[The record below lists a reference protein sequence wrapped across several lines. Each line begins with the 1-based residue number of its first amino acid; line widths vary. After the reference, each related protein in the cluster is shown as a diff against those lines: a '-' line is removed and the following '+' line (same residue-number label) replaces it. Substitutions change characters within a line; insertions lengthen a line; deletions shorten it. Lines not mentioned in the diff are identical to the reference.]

1 MKTFFTLAMTAILA
15 AGLAAAP
22 MGAQSRGSSSSASRS
37 SSSQSTSRSSAA
49 QTTSR
54 SSAASTSR
62 SSAASTSRSSASQST
77 TRSAAAQSTSR
88 SSASQSS
95 TRSSAA
101 QSASRGSAASSSR
114 SSASQSTTRSSAASS
129 TRSSAAQSTSRSSA
143 ASTSRSSAAAS
154 TSRSSASQS
163 TTRSSAGQ
171 STSRS
176 TAAQSTSRS
185 TAASRS
191 ASDAPVVSR
200 SVASNAT
207 RSGLS
212 YESAGPTANRSH
224 LNAPDDFMRIGEQRD
239 VYRIPPRERDYLPY
253 NRPGRFYGVDPHYYG
268 YRVHHLPPRYR
279 RYTYWGVDYYFYDGI
294 YYRPWGNVYVVC
306 RPPFGVTFEVSLLG
320 ATLRAVNFAYYCN
333 SYRVYS
339 AIDANNRII
348 DQQNLI
354 IAQNNATIAA
364 QNSAMALNTTHANTA
379 YSLANSLGLVQSY
392 AYANEPY
399 YYQDGVFYRV
409 NAAGQYEVIVP
420 PAGALVGELP
430 DDYETITLGGQEFYK
445 VDDTVYRLTLV
456 NGVPQL
462 EVLGQMYGNLARQ
475 YNLYR

>member
-62 SSAASTSRSSASQST
+62 SSAASTSRS
-77 TRSAAAQSTSR
+77 
-88 SSASQSS
+88 
-95 TRSSAA
+95 
-101 QSASRGSAASSSR
+101 G
-114 SSASQSTTRSSAASS
+114 ASQSTTRSSAAQ
-129 TRSSAAQSTSRSSA
+129 TTSRSSA
-143 ASTSRSSAAAS
+143 ASTSRSSAAS
-154 TSRSSASQS
+154 TSRSGASQS

-171 STSRS
+171 T
-176 TAAQSTSRS
+176 TSRS

-200 SVASNAT
+200 AAASNAT

-212 YESAGPTANRSH
+212 YNTAEPTANRSH

-294 YYRPWGNVYVVC
+294 YYRPWRNVYVVC

>member
-62 SSAASTSRSSASQST
+62 SSAA
-77 TRSAAAQSTSR
+77 QSTSR
-88 SSASQSS
+88 SS
-95 TRSSAA
+95 SA
-101 QSASRGSAASSSR
+101 SASRSG
-114 SSASQSTTRSSAASS
+114 ASQSTTRSSAAQTTSRS
-129 TRSSAAQSTSRSSA
+129 TAAQSTSRSSA
-143 ASTSRSSAAAS
+143 AQT
-154 TSRSSASQS
+154 
-163 TTRSSAGQ
+163 
-171 STSRS
+171 
-176 TAAQSTSRS
+176 TSRS

-200 SVASNAT
+200 AAASNAT
-207 RSGLS
+207 RSSLS
-212 YESAGPTANRSH
+212 YNTAEPTANRSH

-294 YYRPWGNVYVVC
+294 YYRPWRNVYVVC

>member
-1 MKTFFTLAMTAILA
+1 
-15 AGLAAAP
+15 
-22 MGAQSRGSSSSASRS
+22 
-37 SSSQSTSRSSAA
+37 
-49 QTTSR
+49 
-54 SSAASTSR
+54 
-62 SSAASTSRSSASQST
+62 
-77 TRSAAAQSTSR
+77 
-88 SSASQSS
+88 
-95 TRSSAA
+95 
-101 QSASRGSAASSSR
+101 
-114 SSASQSTTRSSAASS
+114 
-129 TRSSAAQSTSRSSA
+129 
-143 ASTSRSSAAAS
+143 
-154 TSRSSASQS
+154 
-163 TTRSSAGQ
+163 
-171 STSRS
+171 
-176 TAAQSTSRS
+176 
-185 TAASRS
+185 
-191 ASDAPVVSR
+191 VSR

-212 YESAGPTANRSH
+212 YESAGPTANRRH
-224 LNAPDDFMRIGEQRD
+224 LNAPADFLRIGEQRD

-253 NRPGRFYGVDPHYYG
+253 NRPGRFYGVDPPYYG

-294 YYRPWGNVYVVC
+294 YYRPWRNVYVVC

>member
-15 AGLAAAP
+15 SGLAAAP

-37 SSSQSTSRSSAA
+37 SASQSTTRSSAAQSTSRGSAASSSRSSAASSSRSSVAASSSRSSAA
-49 QTTSR
+49 Q
-54 SSAASTSR
+54 
-62 SSAASTSRSSASQST
+62 STSRSSASQST
-77 TRSAAAQSTSR
+77 TRS
-88 SSASQSS
+88 
-95 TRSSAA
+95 
-101 QSASRGSAASSSR
+101 SAASSSR
-114 SSASQSTTRSSAASS
+114 SSASQSTTRSSAVSS
-129 TRSSAAQSTSRSSA
+129 SRSSAGQTTSRSSAAQSP
-143 ASTSRSSAAAS
+143 
-154 TSRSSASQS
+154 
-163 TTRSSAGQ
+163 
-171 STSRS
+171 
-176 TAAQSTSRS
+176 SRS

-191 ASDAPVVSR
+191 GSVSAPVVSR

-294 YYRPWGNVYVVC
+294 YYRPWRNVYVVC

-379 YSLANSLGLVQSY
+379 YTLANSLGLVQSY

>member
-1 MKTFFTLAMTAILA
+1 MKTFFTFAMTAILA

-37 SSSQSTSRSSAA
+37 SASQSTTRSSAAQSTSRGSAASSSRSSAASSSRSSVAASSSRSSAA
-49 QTTSR
+49 Q
-54 SSAASTSR
+54 
-62 SSAASTSRSSASQST
+62 STSRSSASQST

-88 SSASQSS
+88 SGASQSTTRSSAASS
-95 TRSSAA
+95 TRSSAT
-101 QSASRGSAASSSR
+101 QSTSRSSAASSSR
-114 SSASQSTTRSSAASS
+114 SSASQSTTRSSAA
-129 TRSSAAQSTSRSSA
+129 QST
-143 ASTSRSSAAAS
+143 
-154 TSRSSASQS
+154 
-163 TTRSSAGQ
+163 
-171 STSRS
+171 
-176 TAAQSTSRS
+176 TSRS

-191 ASDAPVVSR
+191 GSVSAPVVSR

-224 LNAPDDFMRIGEQRD
+224 LNAPNDFMRIGEQRD

-364 QNSAMALNTTHANTA
+364 QNSALALNTTHANTA
-379 YSLANSLGLVQSY
+379 YTLANSLGLVQSY

-399 YYQDGVFYRV
+399 YYQDGVFYRI

>member
-77 TRSAAAQSTSR
+77 TRS
-88 SSASQSS
+88 
-95 TRSSAA
+95 
-101 QSASRGSAASSSR
+101 SAASSSR
-114 SSASQSTTRSSAASS
+114 SSAAQSTSRSTAAQSTSRSSSASASRSGASQST
-129 TRSSAAQSTSRSSA
+129 TRSSAAQSTSRS
-143 ASTSRSSAAAS
+143 TAAS

-163 TTRSSAGQ
+163 TTRSSAAQ
-171 STSRS
+171 ST
-176 TAAQSTSRS
+176 TSRS

-191 ASDAPVVSR
+191 GSVSAPVVSR

-279 RYTYWGVDYYFYDGI
+279 RYTYWGVDYFFYDGI
-294 YYRPWGNVYVVC
+294 YYRPWGHVYVVC
-306 RPPFGVTFEVSLLG
+306 RPPFGVTFAVSLLG

-379 YSLANSLGLVQSY
+379 YTLANSLGLVQSY

>member
-1 MKTFFTLAMTAILA
+1 
-15 AGLAAAP
+15 
-22 MGAQSRGSSSSASRS
+22 
-37 SSSQSTSRSSAA
+37 
-49 QTTSR
+49 
-54 SSAASTSR
+54 
-62 SSAASTSRSSASQST
+62 
-77 TRSAAAQSTSR
+77 
-88 SSASQSS
+88 
-95 TRSSAA
+95 
-101 QSASRGSAASSSR
+101 
-114 SSASQSTTRSSAASS
+114 
-129 TRSSAAQSTSRSSA
+129 
-143 ASTSRSSAAAS
+143 
-154 TSRSSASQS
+154 
-163 TTRSSAGQ
+163 
-171 STSRS
+171 
-176 TAAQSTSRS
+176 
-185 TAASRS
+185 
-191 ASDAPVVSR
+191 
-200 SVASNAT
+200 
-207 RSGLS
+207 
-212 YESAGPTANRSH
+212 
-224 LNAPDDFMRIGEQRD
+224 MRIGEQRD

-294 YYRPWGNVYVVC
+294 YYRPWRNVYVVC

-462 EVLGQMYGNLARQ
+462 EDRRGSVPPGCLTRSCCLFRVAGPSLICSWRNCSLLHPGLLA
-475 YNLYR
+475 

>member
-1 MKTFFTLAMTAILA
+1 MKTFFTFAMTAILA

-37 SSSQSTSRSSAA
+37 SASQSTTRSSAAQSTSRGSAASSSRSSAASSSRSSVAASSSRSSAA
-49 QTTSR
+49 Q
-54 SSAASTSR
+54 
-62 SSAASTSRSSASQST
+62 STSRSSASQST

-88 SSASQSS
+88 SGASQSTTRSSAASS
-95 TRSSAA
+95 TRSSAT
-101 QSASRGSAASSSR
+101 QSTSRSSAASSSR
-114 SSASQSTTRSSAASS
+114 SSASQSTTRSSAA
-129 TRSSAAQSTSRSSA
+129 QST
-143 ASTSRSSAAAS
+143 
-154 TSRSSASQS
+154 
-163 TTRSSAGQ
+163 
-171 STSRS
+171 
-176 TAAQSTSRS
+176 TSRS

-191 ASDAPVVSR
+191 GSVSAPVVSR

-224 LNAPDDFMRIGEQRD
+224 LNAPNDFMRIGEQRD

-399 YYQDGVFYRV
+399 YYQDGVFYRI

>member
-15 AGLAAAP
+15 SGLAAAP

-37 SSSQSTSRSSAA
+37 SASQSTTRSSAAQSTSRGSAASSSRSSVAASSSRSSAA
-49 QTTSR
+49 Q
-54 SSAASTSR
+54 
-62 SSAASTSRSSASQST
+62 STSRSSASQST
-77 TRSAAAQSTSR
+77 TRS
-88 SSASQSS
+88 
-95 TRSSAA
+95 
-101 QSASRGSAASSSR
+101 SAASSSR
-114 SSASQSTTRSSAASS
+114 SSASQSTTRSSAVSS
-129 TRSSAAQSTSRSSA
+129 SRSSAGQTTSRSSAAQSP
-143 ASTSRSSAAAS
+143 
-154 TSRSSASQS
+154 
-163 TTRSSAGQ
+163 
-171 STSRS
+171 
-176 TAAQSTSRS
+176 SRS

-191 ASDAPVVSR
+191 GSVSAPVVSR

-294 YYRPWGNVYVVC
+294 YYRPWRNVYVVC

-379 YSLANSLGLVQSY
+379 YTLANSLGLVQSY

>member
-77 TRSAAAQSTSR
+77 TRSSAAQTTSRSTAAQSTSR
-88 SSASQSS
+88 SS
-95 TRSSAA
+95 SA
-101 QSASRGSAASSSR
+101 SASRSG
-114 SSASQSTTRSSAASS
+114 ASQSTTRSSAAQTTSRS
-129 TRSSAAQSTSRSSA
+129 TAAQSTSRSSA
-143 ASTSRSSAAAS
+143 AQT
-154 TSRSSASQS
+154 
-163 TTRSSAGQ
+163 
-171 STSRS
+171 
-176 TAAQSTSRS
+176 TSRS

-200 SVASNAT
+200 AAASNAT

-212 YESAGPTANRSH
+212 YNTAEPTANRSH

-294 YYRPWGNVYVVC
+294 YYRPWRNVYVVC

>member
-37 SSSQSTSRSSAA
+37 SSSQSTTRSSAAQSTSRGSAASSSRSSAAASSSRSSAA

-54 SSAASTSR
+54 SSSASASR
-62 SSAASTSRSSASQST
+62 SGASQST
-77 TRSAAAQSTSR
+77 
-88 SSASQSS
+88 
-95 TRSSAA
+95 
-101 QSASRGSAASSSR
+101 
-114 SSASQSTTRSSAASS
+114 

-143 ASTSRSSAAAS
+143 AQT
-154 TSRSSASQS
+154 
-163 TTRSSAGQ
+163 
-171 STSRS
+171 
-176 TAAQSTSRS
+176 TSRS

-200 SVASNAT
+200 AAASNAT

-212 YESAGPTANRSH
+212 YNTAEPTANRSH

-294 YYRPWGNVYVVC
+294 YYRPWRNVYVVC

>member
-37 SSSQSTSRSSAA
+37 SASQSTTRSSAAQSTSRGSAASSSRSSAASSSRSSAAASSSRSSAA
-49 QTTSR
+49 Q
-54 SSAASTSR
+54 
-62 SSAASTSRSSASQST
+62 STSRSSASQST
-77 TRSAAAQSTSR
+77 TRSAAAQST
-88 SSASQSS
+88 
-95 TRSSAA
+95 
-101 QSASRGSAASSSR
+101 SR

-143 ASTSRSSAAAS
+143 ASSSRSSAAASTSRSSAAAS

-163 TTRSSAGQ
+163 TTRSSAAQ
-171 STSRS
+171 ST
-176 TAAQSTSRS
+176 TSRS

-191 ASDAPVVSR
+191 GSVSAPVVSR

>member
-1 MKTFFTLAMTAILA
+1 MMKTFFTLAMTAILA
-15 AGLAAAP
+15 AGLSAAP

-37 SSSQSTSRSSAA
+37 SASQSTTRSSAA
-49 QTTSR
+49 QSTSRGSAASSSR
-54 SSAASTSR
+54 SSAASSSR
-62 SSAASTSRSSASQST
+62 SSVAASSSRSSASQST

-88 SSASQSS
+88 SSASQST

-101 QSASRGSAASSSR
+101 QSTSR
-114 SSASQSTTRSSAASS
+114 STAA
-129 TRSSAAQSTSRSSA
+129 STSRSSA

-163 TTRSSAGQ
+163 TTRSSAAQ
-171 STSRS
+171 ST
-176 TAAQSTSRS
+176 TSRS

-191 ASDAPVVSR
+191 GSVSAPVVSR

-212 YESAGPTANRSH
+212 YNTAEPTANRSH

>member
-54 SSAASTSR
+54 SSAASSSRSSAAVSTSR
-62 SSAASTSRSSASQST
+62 SSAASTSRSGASQST
-77 TRSAAAQSTSR
+77 TRSSAAQST
-88 SSASQSS
+88 
-95 TRSSAA
+95 
-101 QSASRGSAASSSR
+101 SRGSAASSSR
-114 SSASQSTTRSSAASS
+114 SSAAASS
-129 TRSSAAQSTSRSSA
+129 SRSSAAQT
-143 ASTSRSSAAAS
+143 
-154 TSRSSASQS
+154 
-163 TTRSSAGQ
+163 
-171 STSRS
+171 
-176 TAAQSTSRS
+176 TSRS

-200 SVASNAT
+200 ATASNAT

-212 YESAGPTANRSH
+212 YNTAEPTANRSH

-294 YYRPWGNVYVVC
+294 YYRPWRNVYVVC

-475 YNLYR
+475 YNLYK

>member
-1 MKTFFTLAMTAILA
+1 M
-15 AGLAAAP
+15 
-22 MGAQSRGSSSSASRS
+22 
-37 SSSQSTSRSSAA
+37 
-49 QTTSR
+49 
-54 SSAASTSR
+54 
-62 SSAASTSRSSASQST
+62 
-77 TRSAAAQSTSR
+77 
-88 SSASQSS
+88 
-95 TRSSAA
+95 
-101 QSASRGSAASSSR
+101 
-114 SSASQSTTRSSAASS
+114 
-129 TRSSAAQSTSRSSA
+129 
-143 ASTSRSSAAAS
+143 
-154 TSRSSASQS
+154 
-163 TTRSSAGQ
+163 
-171 STSRS
+171 
-176 TAAQSTSRS
+176 
-185 TAASRS
+185 
-191 ASDAPVVSR
+191 VSR

-212 YESAGPTANRSH
+212 YEPSAPTANRSH
-224 LNAPDDFMRIGEQRD
+224 LNAPDDFMRIGEDRD

-320 ATLRAVNFAYYCN
+320 AALRAVNFAYYCN

-354 IAQNNATIAA
+354 IAQNNAKIAA
-364 QNSAMALNTTHANTA
+364 QNSALALNTTHANTA

-399 YYQDGVFYRV
+399 YYQDGVFYRI

-430 DDYETITLGGQEFYK
+430 DDYQTITMGGLEFYK

-475 YNLYR
+475 YNLYK

>member
-1 MKTFFTLAMTAILA
+1 M
-15 AGLAAAP
+15 
-22 MGAQSRGSSSSASRS
+22 
-37 SSSQSTSRSSAA
+37 
-49 QTTSR
+49 
-54 SSAASTSR
+54 
-62 SSAASTSRSSASQST
+62 
-77 TRSAAAQSTSR
+77 
-88 SSASQSS
+88 
-95 TRSSAA
+95 
-101 QSASRGSAASSSR
+101 
-114 SSASQSTTRSSAASS
+114 
-129 TRSSAAQSTSRSSA
+129 
-143 ASTSRSSAAAS
+143 
-154 TSRSSASQS
+154 
-163 TTRSSAGQ
+163 
-171 STSRS
+171 
-176 TAAQSTSRS
+176 
-185 TAASRS
+185 
-191 ASDAPVVSR
+191 SR

-279 RYTYWGVDYYFYDGI
+279 RYTYWGVDYFFYDGI

>member
-15 AGLAAAP
+15 SGLAAAP

-37 SSSQSTSRSSAA
+37 SASQSTTRSSAAQSTSRGSAASSSRSSVAASSSRSSAA
-49 QTTSR
+49 Q
-54 SSAASTSR
+54 
-62 SSAASTSRSSASQST
+62 STSRSSASQST

-88 SSASQSS
+88 SSASQSTTRS
-95 TRSSAA
+95 SAVSSSRSSAGQTTSRSSAA
-101 QSASRGSAASSSR
+101 QSP
-114 SSASQSTTRSSAASS
+114 
-129 TRSSAAQSTSRSSA
+129 
-143 ASTSRSSAAAS
+143 
-154 TSRSSASQS
+154 
-163 TTRSSAGQ
+163 
-171 STSRS
+171 SRS
-176 TAAQSTSRS
+176 TAAARS
-185 TAASRS
+185 GSVS
-191 ASDAPVVSR
+191 APVVSR

-294 YYRPWGNVYVVC
+294 YYRPWRNVYVVC

>member
-37 SSSQSTSRSSAA
+37 SSSQSTTRSSAAQSTSRGSAASTSRSSASQSTTRSSAA

-62 SSAASTSRSSASQST
+62 SSAASTSRS
-77 TRSAAAQSTSR
+77 
-88 SSASQSS
+88 
-95 TRSSAA
+95 
-101 QSASRGSAASSSR
+101 G
-114 SSASQSTTRSSAASS
+114 
-129 TRSSAAQSTSRSSA
+129 
-143 ASTSRSSAAAS
+143 
-154 TSRSSASQS
+154 ASQS

-176 TAAQSTSRS
+176 SAAQTTSRS

-200 SVASNAT
+200 AAASNAT

-212 YESAGPTANRSH
+212 YNTAEPTANRSH

-294 YYRPWGNVYVVC
+294 YYRPWRNVYVVC

-379 YSLANSLGLVQSY
+379 YTLANSLGLVQSY

>member
-37 SSSQSTSRSSAA
+37 SSSQSTTRSSAAQSTSRGSAASSSRSSAA
-49 QTTSR
+49 ASSSRSSASQNTSRSSAASTSRSGASQSTTRSSAGQTTSR
-54 SSAASTSR
+54 STAASTSR

-77 TRSAAAQSTSR
+77 TRS
-88 SSASQSS
+88 
-95 TRSSAA
+95 
-101 QSASRGSAASSSR
+101 SAASSSR
-114 SSASQSTTRSSAASS
+114 SSG
-129 TRSSAAQSTSRSSA
+129 
-143 ASTSRSSAAAS
+143 
-154 TSRSSASQS
+154 
-163 TTRSSAGQ
+163 GQ

>member
-62 SSAASTSRSSASQST
+62 SSAASTSRS
-77 TRSAAAQSTSR
+77 
-88 SSASQSS
+88 
-95 TRSSAA
+95 
-101 QSASRGSAASSSR
+101 G
-114 SSASQSTTRSSAASS
+114 
-129 TRSSAAQSTSRSSA
+129 
-143 ASTSRSSAAAS
+143 
-154 TSRSSASQS
+154 ASQS

-176 TAAQSTSRS
+176 SAAQTTSRS

-200 SVASNAT
+200 AAASNAT

-212 YESAGPTANRSH
+212 YNTAEPTANRSH
-224 LNAPDDFMRIGEQRD
+224 LNAPDDVMRIGEQRD

-294 YYRPWGNVYVVC
+294 YYRPWRNVYVVC

-475 YNLYR
+475 YNLYK

>member
-37 SSSQSTSRSSAA
+37 SSSQSTTRSSAAQSTSRGSAAQTTSRSSAA

-54 SSAASTSR
+54 SSAT
-62 SSAASTSRSSASQST
+62 
-77 TRSAAAQSTSR
+77 
-88 SSASQSS
+88 
-95 TRSSAA
+95 
-101 QSASRGSAASSSR
+101 
-114 SSASQSTTRSSAASS
+114 
-129 TRSSAAQSTSRSSA
+129 QSTSRSSA
-143 ASTSRSSAAAS
+143 ASTSRSG
-154 TSRSSASQS
+154 ASQS

-176 TAAQSTSRS
+176 TAAQTTSRSTAAQTTSRS

-200 SVASNAT
+200 AAASNAT

-212 YESAGPTANRSH
+212 YNTAEPTANRSH

-294 YYRPWGNVYVVC
+294 YYRPWRNVYVVC

>member
-37 SSSQSTSRSSAA
+37 SSSQSTTRSSAA

-77 TRSAAAQSTSR
+77 TRS
-88 SSASQSS
+88 
-95 TRSSAA
+95 SAA
-101 QSASRGSAASSSR
+101 Q
-114 SSASQSTTRSSAASS
+114 TTS
-129 TRSSAAQSTSRSSA
+129 RSSAAQSTSRSSA
-143 ASTSRSSAAAS
+143 ASTSRSG
-154 TSRSSASQS
+154 ASQS
-163 TTRSSAGQ
+163 TTRSSAAQ
-171 STSRS
+171 TTSRSSAASTSRS
-176 TAAQSTSRS
+176 SAASTSRSGASQSTTRSSAAQSTTSRS

-200 SVASNAT
+200 AAASNAT

-212 YESAGPTANRSH
+212 YNTAEPTANRSH

-294 YYRPWGNVYVVC
+294 YYRPWRNVYVVC

>member
-37 SSSQSTSRSSAA
+37 SSSQSTTRSSAAQSTSRGSAAQTTSRSSAAQTTSRSTAAQSTSRSSSASASRSGASQSTTRSSAA

-54 SSAASTSR
+54 SSAT
-62 SSAASTSRSSASQST
+62 
-77 TRSAAAQSTSR
+77 
-88 SSASQSS
+88 
-95 TRSSAA
+95 
-101 QSASRGSAASSSR
+101 
-114 SSASQSTTRSSAASS
+114 
-129 TRSSAAQSTSRSSA
+129 QSTSRSSA
-143 ASTSRSSAAAS
+143 ASTSRSG
-154 TSRSSASQS
+154 ASQS

-176 TAAQSTSRS
+176 TAAQTTSRSTAAQTTSRS

-200 SVASNAT
+200 AAASNAT

-212 YESAGPTANRSH
+212 YNTAEPTANRSH

-294 YYRPWGNVYVVC
+294 YYRPWRNVYVVC

>member
-37 SSSQSTSRSSAA
+37 SSSQSTTRSSAA

-77 TRSAAAQSTSR
+77 TRS
-88 SSASQSS
+88 
-95 TRSSAA
+95 SAA
-101 QSASRGSAASSSR
+101 Q
-114 SSASQSTTRSSAASS
+114 TTS
-129 TRSSAAQSTSRSSA
+129 RSSAAQSTSRSSA
-143 ASTSRSSAAAS
+143 ASTSRSG
-154 TSRSSASQS
+154 ASQS
-163 TTRSSAGQ
+163 TTRSSAAQ
-171 STSRS
+171 ST
-176 TAAQSTSRS
+176 TSRS

-200 SVASNAT
+200 AAASNAT

-212 YESAGPTANRSH
+212 YNTAEPTANRSH

-294 YYRPWGNVYVVC
+294 YYRPWRNVYVVC

>member
-37 SSSQSTSRSSAA
+37 SSSQSTTRSSAAQSTSRGSAAQTTSRSSAA

-54 SSAASTSR
+54 ST
-62 SSAASTSRSSASQST
+62 
-77 TRSAAAQSTSR
+77 AAQSTSR
-88 SSASQSS
+88 SS
-95 TRSSAA
+95 SA
-101 QSASRGSAASSSR
+101 SASRSG
-114 SSASQSTTRSSAASS
+114 
-129 TRSSAAQSTSRSSA
+129 
-143 ASTSRSSAAAS
+143 
-154 TSRSSASQS
+154 ASQS

-176 TAAQSTSRS
+176 TAAQTTSRS

-200 SVASNAT
+200 AAASNAT

-212 YESAGPTANRSH
+212 YNTAEPTANRSH

-294 YYRPWGNVYVVC
+294 YYRPWRNVYVVC

>member
-1 MKTFFTLAMTAILA
+1 M
-15 AGLAAAP
+15 
-22 MGAQSRGSSSSASRS
+22 
-37 SSSQSTSRSSAA
+37 
-49 QTTSR
+49 
-54 SSAASTSR
+54 
-62 SSAASTSRSSASQST
+62 
-77 TRSAAAQSTSR
+77 
-88 SSASQSS
+88 
-95 TRSSAA
+95 
-101 QSASRGSAASSSR
+101 
-114 SSASQSTTRSSAASS
+114 
-129 TRSSAAQSTSRSSA
+129 
-143 ASTSRSSAAAS
+143 
-154 TSRSSASQS
+154 
-163 TTRSSAGQ
+163 
-171 STSRS
+171 
-176 TAAQSTSRS
+176 
-185 TAASRS
+185 
-191 ASDAPVVSR
+191 VSR
-200 SVASNAT
+200 AAASNAT

-212 YESAGPTANRSH
+212 YNTAEPTANRSH

-294 YYRPWGNVYVVC
+294 YYRPWRNVYVVC

-475 YNLYR
+475 YNLYK

>member
-15 AGLAAAP
+15 SGLAAAP

-77 TRSAAAQSTSR
+77 TRS
-88 SSASQSS
+88 
-95 TRSSAA
+95 
-101 QSASRGSAASSSR
+101 SAASSSR
-114 SSASQSTTRSSAASS
+114 SSAAQSTSRSTAAQSTSRSSSASASRSGASQST
-129 TRSSAAQSTSRSSA
+129 TRSSAAQSTSRS
-143 ASTSRSSAAAS
+143 TAAS

-163 TTRSSAGQ
+163 TTRSSAAQ
-171 STSRS
+171 ST
-176 TAAQSTSRS
+176 TSRS

-191 ASDAPVVSR
+191 GSVSAPVVSR

-279 RYTYWGVDYYFYDGI
+279 RYTYWGVDYFFYDGI

-379 YSLANSLGLVQSY
+379 YTLANSLGLVQSY

-399 YYQDGVFYRV
+399 YSQDGVFYRV

-430 DDYETITLGGQEFYK
+430 DDYEAITLGGQEFYK

>member
-77 TRSAAAQSTSR
+77 TRS
-88 SSASQSS
+88 
-95 TRSSAA
+95 
-101 QSASRGSAASSSR
+101 SAASSSR
-114 SSASQSTTRSSAASS
+114 SSAAQSTSRSTAAQSTSRSSSASASRSGASQST
-129 TRSSAAQSTSRSSA
+129 TRSSAAQSTSRS
-143 ASTSRSSAAAS
+143 TAAS

-163 TTRSSAGQ
+163 TTRSSAAQ
-171 STSRS
+171 ST
-176 TAAQSTSRS
+176 TSRS

-191 ASDAPVVSR
+191 GSVSAPVVSR

-279 RYTYWGVDYYFYDGI
+279 RYTYWGVDYFFYDGI

>member
-37 SSSQSTSRSSAA
+37 S
-49 QTTSR
+49 
-54 SSAASTSR
+54 
-62 SSAASTSRSSASQST
+62 ASQST
-77 TRSAAAQSTSR
+77 TRSSAAQST
-88 SSASQSS
+88 
-95 TRSSAA
+95 
-101 QSASRGSAASSSR
+101 SRGSAASSSR
-114 SSASQSTTRSSAASS
+114 SSAASS
-129 TRSSAAQSTSRSSA
+129 
-143 ASTSRSSAAAS
+143 SRSSAAASSSRSSAAQS

-163 TTRSSAGQ
+163 TTRSSAAQ
-171 STSRS
+171 ST
-176 TAAQSTSRS
+176 TSRS

-191 ASDAPVVSR
+191 GSVSAPVVSR

-279 RYTYWGVDYYFYDGI
+279 RYTYWGVDYFFYDGI

>member
-15 AGLAAAP
+15 SGLAAAP

-37 SSSQSTSRSSAA
+37 SASQSTTRSSAAQSTSRGSAASSSRSSAASSSRSSVAASSSRSSAA
-49 QTTSR
+49 Q
-54 SSAASTSR
+54 
-62 SSAASTSRSSASQST
+62 STSRSSASQST

-88 SSASQSS
+88 S
-95 TRSSAA
+95 
-101 QSASRGSAASSSR
+101 G
-114 SSASQSTTRSSAASS
+114 ASQST
-129 TRSSAAQSTSRSSA
+129 TRSSAAQSTSRS
-143 ASTSRSSAAAS
+143 TAAS

-163 TTRSSAGQ
+163 TTRSSAAQ
-171 STSRS
+171 ST
-176 TAAQSTSRS
+176 TSRS

-191 ASDAPVVSR
+191 GSVSAPVVSR

-294 YYRPWGNVYVVC
+294 YYRPWRNVYVVC

-399 YYQDGVFYRV
+399 YYQDGVFYRI

>member
-1 MKTFFTLAMTAILA
+1 MKTFFTFAMTAILA

-37 SSSQSTSRSSAA
+37 SASQSTTRSSAAQSTSRGSAASSSRSSAASSSRSSVAASSSRSSAA
-49 QTTSR
+49 Q
-54 SSAASTSR
+54 
-62 SSAASTSRSSASQST
+62 STSRSSASQST

-88 SSASQSS
+88 SGASQSTTRSSAASS
-95 TRSSAA
+95 TRSSAT
-101 QSASRGSAASSSR
+101 QSTSRSSAASSSR
-114 SSASQSTTRSSAASS
+114 SSASQSTTRSSAA
-129 TRSSAAQSTSRSSA
+129 QST
-143 ASTSRSSAAAS
+143 
-154 TSRSSASQS
+154 
-163 TTRSSAGQ
+163 
-171 STSRS
+171 
-176 TAAQSTSRS
+176 TSRS

-191 ASDAPVVSR
+191 GSVSAPVVSR

-224 LNAPDDFMRIGEQRD
+224 LNAPNDFMRIGEQRD

-379 YSLANSLGLVQSY
+379 YTLANSLGLVQSY

>member
-22 MGAQSRGSSSSASRS
+22 MGAQSRGSS
-37 SSSQSTSRSSAA
+37 
-49 QTTSR
+49 
-54 SSAASTSR
+54 R

-77 TRSAAAQSTSR
+77 TRSSAAQTTSRSTAAQSTSR
-88 SSASQSS
+88 SS
-95 TRSSAA
+95 SA
-101 QSASRGSAASSSR
+101 SASRSG
-114 SSASQSTTRSSAASS
+114 ASQSTTRSSAAQTTSRS
-129 TRSSAAQSTSRSSA
+129 TAAQSTSRSSA
-143 ASTSRSSAAAS
+143 AQT
-154 TSRSSASQS
+154 
-163 TTRSSAGQ
+163 
-171 STSRS
+171 
-176 TAAQSTSRS
+176 TSRS

-200 SVASNAT
+200 AAASNAT

-212 YESAGPTANRSH
+212 YNTAEPTANRSH

-294 YYRPWGNVYVVC
+294 YYRPWRNVYVVC

>member
-1 MKTFFTLAMTAILA
+1 MKTFFTFAMTAILA

-37 SSSQSTSRSSAA
+37 SASQSTTRSSAAQSTSRGSAASSSRSSAASSSRSSVAASSSRSSAA
-49 QTTSR
+49 Q
-54 SSAASTSR
+54 
-62 SSAASTSRSSASQST
+62 STSRSSASQST

-88 SSASQSS
+88 SSASQSTTRSSAASS
-95 TRSSAA
+95 TRSSAT
-101 QSASRGSAASSSR
+101 QSTSRSSAASSSR
-114 SSASQSTTRSSAASS
+114 SSASQSTTRSSAA
-129 TRSSAAQSTSRSSA
+129 QST
-143 ASTSRSSAAAS
+143 
-154 TSRSSASQS
+154 
-163 TTRSSAGQ
+163 
-171 STSRS
+171 
-176 TAAQSTSRS
+176 TSRS

-191 ASDAPVVSR
+191 GSVSAPVVSR

-224 LNAPDDFMRIGEQRD
+224 LNAPNDFMRIGEQRD

-399 YYQDGVFYRV
+399 YYQDGVFYRI

>member
-77 TRSAAAQSTSR
+77 TRSSAAQTTSRSTAAQSTSR
-88 SSASQSS
+88 SS
-95 TRSSAA
+95 SA
-101 QSASRGSAASSSR
+101 SASRSG
-114 SSASQSTTRSSAASS
+114 ASQST
-129 TRSSAAQSTSRSSA
+129 TRSSAAQSTSRS
-143 ASTSRSSAAAS
+143 TAAS

-163 TTRSSAGQ
+163 TTRSSAAQ
-171 STSRS
+171 ST
-176 TAAQSTSRS
+176 TSRS

-191 ASDAPVVSR
+191 GSVSAPVVSR

-279 RYTYWGVDYYFYDGI
+279 RYTYWGVDYFFYDGI

-379 YSLANSLGLVQSY
+379 YTLANSLGLVQSY

-399 YYQDGVFYRV
+399 YYQDGVFYRI

>member
-77 TRSAAAQSTSR
+77 TRS
-88 SSASQSS
+88 SA
-95 TRSSAA
+95 
-101 QSASRGSAASSSR
+101 G
-114 SSASQSTTRSSAASS
+114 
-129 TRSSAAQSTSRSSA
+129 QSTSRSSA
-143 ASTSRSSAAAS
+143 AQTTSRSSSAS
-154 TSRSSASQS
+154 ASRSGASQS

-200 SVASNAT
+200 AAASNAT

-212 YESAGPTANRSH
+212 YNTAEPTANRSH

-279 RYTYWGVDYYFYDGI
+279 RYTYWGVDYFFYDGI

-379 YSLANSLGLVQSY
+379 YTLANSLGLVQSY